1 MNEDLSVLVDATLA
15 GTHDFEDTWRK
26 LKAAIEGTP
35 GSRRLRRLRMALA
48 RAANLRDEYLEDL
61 RALVQID
68 PRGLAALELGLQQF
82 AWEGVGVDLDPAAAG
97 RRLTRLLGLLNQ
109 LGSDAKR
116 LTWALDV
123 WDGSSVWEPWWR
135 LQIALHAAALHP
147 ADPAL
152 QRHLAL
158 SWAQLV
164 QHPPALESPDGR
176 PPLGFTLDATG
187 NLCDA
192 LVAGRALAALDE
204 ALAASPGDPE
214 LLNARALV
222 HQGVSRFVAAEM
234 DFAQA
239 GRAWDRESDRTDLP
253 PGEGAR
259 ARSYADR
266 AFALAQRCSGG
277 RDTLSRPWLPD
288 SGGGPHTPGTL
299 FSMPTFP
306 GIPTGKQTSGKSGSS
321 APGESSEQ
329 QQARLAMLARAVA
342 EQLAPLLDP
351 VAGRWR
357 EARRTPS
364 DLSMPDGLPT
374 DTAMDEAGLAAL
386 AWAEHPSLD
395 DPSGGRVPCH
405 VWASRDG
412 TVTVVAVTLGADA
425 FAVEASTEFTDGRYV
440 ITSNARGRTCMS
452 GGATVDV
459 LHTDPT
465 LALERMLALHRG
477 RLAALRARQPALKV
491 RPVRSF
497 ADFADAQDR
506 QRAAE
511 LAHRR
516 ACGLD
521 EFEALAVPAELPE
534 VFAPMLQGAALA
546 WLKERYP
553 AGG

>member
-1 MNEDLSVLVDATLA
+1 MQEDLSNLVDETLA
-15 GTHDFEDTWRK
+15 GRHDFEDTWKR
-26 LKAAIEGTP
+26 LKVAIETSP
-35 GSRRLRRLRMALA
+35 PSRRLRRLRMALS
-48 RAANLRDEYLEDL
+48 RAANLRDDYLADL

-68 PRGLAALELGLQQF
+68 PRGIATLELGLQEF
-82 AWEGVGVDLDPAAAG
+82 AWGGADDDDPAAAG
-97 RRLTRLLGLLNQ
+97 RRLTQLLGLLHQ

-116 LTWALDV
+116 LSWALDV

-147 ADPAL
+147 GDPAL
-152 QRHLAL
+152 RRHLAL

-164 QHPPALESPDGR
+164 QHPPAIESPDGR
-176 PPLGFTLDATG
+176 PPLGFALDATG

-192 LVAGRALAALDE
+192 LMAGRALAALD
-204 ALAASPGDPE
+204 ASLAASPDDPE

-222 HQGVSRFVAAEM
+222 NQGVSRFVPAEM

-239 GRAWDRESDRTDLP
+239 GRAWDREADRSGLP
-253 PGEGAR
+253 PGDAAR

-277 RDTLSRPWLPD
+277 RETLSRPWLPD

-306 GIPTGKQTSGKSGSS
+306 GVPTGKVPAAKGGST
-321 APGESSEQ
+321 PGESPEQ
-329 QQARLAMLARAVA
+329 QQARLAMLARTVA

-351 VAGRWR
+351 VGGRWR
-357 EARRTPS
+357 QARSTPK
-364 DLSMPDGLPT
+364 DLSVPPGLPT
-374 DTAMDEAGLAAL
+374 GAAMDEAGLAAL

-395 DPSGGRVPCH
+395 DGAGGRVPCH

-412 TVTVVAVTLGADA
+412 AVTVVAATLGPDA
-425 FAVEASTEFTDGRYV
+425 FAVEACTEFTDGRFV
-440 ITSNARGRTCMS
+440 VTTNSRGRTCT
-452 GGATVDV
+452 GGSAAVDI
-459 LHTDPT
+459 LHVDPT
-465 LALERMLALHRG
+465 LALDRLLALHRG
-477 RLAALRARQPALKV
+477 RLAVLRAGQPALAV

-497 ADFADAQDR
+497 SDFADAQDR

-511 LAHRR
+511 QAHRR

-553 AGG
+553 PGL